1 MHWRREPVGELILFL
16 EEKIADLTE
25 RRKEAELEEDWLTH
39 DYLEGAIDA
48 YDIVRMKLTNPA

>member
-1 MHWRREPVGELILFL
+1 MGELILFL

-25 RRKEAELEEDWLTH
+25 RREQAELEEDWLTH

-48 YDIVRMKLTNPA
+48 YDIVRMKLTSQS